1 MTDILTGTS
10 IVAAFLGGAVALFA
24 PCCISV
30 MLPAYFATSF
40 RRRRAL
46 VSMTLVFA
54 LGIAT
59 VILPIAFGVSSITRV
74 ILGRHTLVY
83 MAGATL
89 MVTLGVVTLAGRRL
103 PLPRLGMQARP
114 DRGPGAV
121 FALGAFSGV
130 ASACCAPVLAGVVAL
145 SGAASS
151 FVAALLVG
159 VAYVFGMVLPLFVIA
174 LLWDRYDWGHS
185 GWLRGRQV
193 TMRVGARTGTI
204 HSSALTSGL
213 IMIVMGALVAM
224 LAITGPAMATGGWQA
239 SLTADLQHYSSVVL
253 DWLDAVPG
261 WLSGLVVLVILG
273 WVVRRAVA
281 QHLDEITA
289 DESSIPPP
297 AASTGAVAHAISPAG
312 GPDAPEQG
320 ER

>member
-10 IVAAFLGGAVALFA
+10 IVAAFIGGAVALFA

-59 VILPIAFGVSSITRV
+59 VILPIAFGASSITRF

-83 MAGATL
+83 FAGAVL
-89 MVTLGVVTLAGRRL
+89 MLTLGVLTLAGRTL
-103 PLPRLGMQARP
+103 PLPRVGMQARQ

-121 FALGAFSGV
+121 YALGAFSGV

-159 VAYVFGMVLPLFVIA
+159 IAYVFGMVLPLFVIA
-174 LLWDRYDWGHS
+174 LLWDRYDWGNS
-185 GWLRGRQV
+185 AWLRGRDV
-193 TMRVGARTGTI
+193 TFRFGSRAATV
-204 HSSALTSGL
+204 HSSALVGGL
-213 IMIVMGALVAM
+213 IMIVMGLLVAL
-224 LAITGPAMATGGWQA
+224 LALTGPAMATGGWQA
-239 SLTADLQHYSSVVL
+239 RLTADLQHYASVVL
-253 DWLDAVPG
+253 DWLDGAPG
-261 WLSGLVVLVILG
+261 WITGTGVFAALVWI
-273 WVVRRAVA
+273 VRRAID
-281 QHLDEITA
+281 QQLDVIDEGETAGPIT
-289 DESSIPPP
+289 
-297 AASTGAVAHAISPAG
+297 SPAIAERPSVRG
-312 GPDAPEQG
+312 RVEQG
-320 ER
+320 ESS